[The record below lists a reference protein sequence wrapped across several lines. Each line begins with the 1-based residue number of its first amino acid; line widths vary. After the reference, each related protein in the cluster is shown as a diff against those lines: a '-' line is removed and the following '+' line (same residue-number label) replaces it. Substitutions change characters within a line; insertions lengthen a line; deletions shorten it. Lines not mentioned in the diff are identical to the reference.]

1 MGALPS
7 SEKNKKVGK
16 LFMNKKIF
24 TNIPIYLIRTKIFH
38 DSDNFY
44 YVISTNLMSRKNKYD
59 LAIKL
64 KPGISFVI
72 DDIISY
78 CYNEGG
84 VYAYEC
90 WLVFLNNINNNDILK
105 IIGDKSLLEEI
116 YDHDK
121 DSFNMKK
128 LNKKTF
134 CDLIMFANNFAYDMT
149 HEYNAIEKNTNFIS
163 KQLNDCHTS
172 YNRTNKY
179 RIIKFSKNSEND
191 NLFWVC
197 IVCLIFIFMCLL
209 HFIRTKKIFELVD
222 Y

>member
-1 MGALPS
+1 
-7 SEKNKKVGK
+7 
-16 LFMNKKIF
+16 
-24 TNIPIYLIRTKIFH
+24 
-38 DSDNFY
+38 
-44 YVISTNLMSRKNKYD
+44 MSRKNKYD

-90 WLVFLNNINNNDILK
+90 WLVFLNNINNNDILE
-105 IIGDKSLLEEI
+105 IIGDNSLLEEI

-134 CDLIMFANNFAYDMT
+134 CDLHMLVNTCLYYMMNDYKDIY
-149 HEYNAIEKNTNFIS
+149 EYKAIEKDTKFIF
-163 KQLNDCHTS
+163 KPLDDYHIS

-179 RIIKFSKNSEND
+179 KIINKNNT
-191 NLFWVC
+191 LFWFC
-197 IVCLIFIFMCLL
+197 IVCIIFVYLL
-209 HFIRTKKIFELVD
+209 YFIHIKKIFELVD